1 MKSVLPTLAACALV
15 AAAADAP
22 IAGDWMGSLD
32 AGGKTLRIALHL
44 KHEAARWS
52 GTFDSP
58 DQAAFGIAMDQVD
71 VDGNKLVWK
80 MAASGIVYEGAF
92 DPANGAISGTFSQGG
107 GRFPL
112 RFKHAAPPAP
122 PLRPQEPKPPFP
134 YVSEAVSYSNPQA
147 EGVRLAGTLTKPKG
161 PGKFPAVLLIT
172 GSGAQNRDEEIF
184 GHKPFLVIADFLAR
198 HGIAVLR
205 VDDRGYAESTGS
217 FATATTAD
225 FATDVEAG
233 VRFLLQRPDID
244 ARHLGLLGH
253 SEGGA
258 IAPMVAVRMPEVA
271 FLILL
276 AGTGVPG
283 DELIEAQSYHGAL
296 ASGASEEAAKKT
308 REIEHAILHIVKT
321 ETNAAARQAKLTALA
336 AGTPGLQQTLQ
347 QQSASLNSPW
357 FRYFLNYDPRP
368 TLAGVKVPV
377 LALNGA
383 KDAQVDPAQNLP
395 AIEAAL
401 RKGGNRDVTI
411 KLMPGLNHLFQPCK
425 TGEVS
430 EYLSIEQTMAPVVL
444 DLIADWIVR
453 HVA

>member
-1 MKSVLPTLAACALV
+1 MRSLRLIFAACAL
-15 AAAADAP
+15 AAAAGDAP
-22 IAGDWMGSLD
+22 IAGDWMGSLEVN
-32 AGGKTLRIALHL
+32 GKTLRIALHL
-44 KHEAARWS
+44 KLEAAHWS

-58 DQAAFGIAMDQVD
+58 DQGATGIPMSQVD

-80 MAASGIVYEGAF
+80 MAAAGIVYEGAF
-92 DPANGAISGTFSQGG
+92 DPASGAISGTFSQGG
-107 GRFPL
+107 SKFPMQ
-112 RFKHAAPPAP
+112 FKHGAAPAP

-134 YVSEAVSYSNPQA
+134 YSSEAVSYPNPQA

-198 HGIAVLR
+198 RGIAVLR
-205 VDDRGYAESTGS
+205 VDDRGYAESTGN

-233 VRFLLQRPDID
+233 MRFLLKRPDID
-244 ARHLGLLGH
+244 AKHIGLLGH

-258 IAPMVAVRMPEVA
+258 IAPMVALRMPEVA

-276 AGTGVPG
+276 AGPGVPG
-283 DELIEAQSYHGAL
+283 DELIEAQSYHTAL
-296 ASGASEEAAKKT
+296 ASGASEAAARQE
-308 REIEHAILHIVKT
+308 REIQHAISHIIKT
-321 ETNAAARQAKLTALA
+321 ETDAAARQAKLTALA
-336 AGTPGLQQTLQ
+336 EGKPGLQQTLK
-347 QQSASLNSPW
+347 QQSAGLNSPW

-368 TLAGVKVPV
+368 TLAAVKVPV

-383 KDAQVDPAQNLP
+383 KDSQVDPAQNLP

-401 RKGGNRDVTI
+401 RKGGNHDITI

-430 EYLSIEQTMAPVVL
+430 EYLSIEQTMSPEVL
-444 DLIADWIVR
+444 DLIADWIAK
-453 HVA
+453 HT